1 MEDKQNQTRGGE
13 VPVAEVLNRS
23 WGDIYQTYNSDL
35 GLDKVPEGW
44 LTSYQ
49 VAEKVKM
56 SERSTRSML
65 TRAERA
71 GDVEKRS
78 YRVNT
83 PRGPRVISHY
93 KKVSDEPEE

>member
-13 VPVAEVLNRS
+13 VPVAEVLSKS
-23 WGDIYQTYNSDL
+23 WGDIYQAYNSDL

-44 LTSYQ
+44 LTSCQ

-78 YRVNT
+78 YRINT
-83 PRGPRVISHY
+83 SRGPRVIAHY